1 MSGALLSC
9 AFFVPTHT
17 GSKGYRPFRSELSSC
32 LPCLRLKEAIMEG
45 KQFYLNITTLNEEGK
60 KESKTIYVSEEV
72 YRAYKQPYW
81 KAKQQ
86 ERRASR
92 CIIDGHRCMGD
103 CSKCDRL
110 RDGAP
115 LSLEQ
120 MAEDGIDVPSSYE
133 TPEEAALQKEEYE
146 ELYTAMATLT
156 ELDQKI
162 LWMMTDGKSDHAIAE
177 ALGMAQTTVSY
188 RRRAALKNLKK
199 LLG

>member
-1 MSGALLSC
+1 
-9 AFFVPTHT
+9 
-17 GSKGYRPFRSELSSC
+17 
-32 LPCLRLKEAIMEG
+32 MEE
-45 KQFYLNITTLNEEGK
+45 KKFYLNITTLNEEGK

-81 KAKQQ
+81 AEKQQ

-92 CIIDGHRCMGD
+92 CMINGHRCMGD
-103 CSKCDRL
+103 CTKCDRL

-120 MAEDGIDVPSSYE
+120 LTEDGIEVPASYE
-133 TPEEAALQKEEYE
+133 TPEEAMIRKEEYE
-146 ELYTAMATLT
+146 QLYAAMATLT
-156 ELDQKI
+156 DRDQKI
-162 LWMMTDGKSDHAIAE
+162 LQLFSDGKSDHAIAAE
-177 ALGMAQTTVSY
+177 LGMAQTTVSY

>member
-1 MSGALLSC
+1 MR
-9 AFFVPTHT
+9 T
-17 GSKGYRPFRSELSSC
+17 GSEGPPIVLIRPFF
-32 LPCLRLKEAIMEG
+32 LPSVPPAQEAIMEE
-45 KQFYLNITTLNEEGK
+45 KKFYLNITTQNEEGK
-60 KESKTIYVSEEV
+60 KETKTVYVSEEV

-92 CIIDGHRCMGD
+92 CNIDGHRCTGD
-103 CSKCDRL
+103 CTQCDRL

-133 TPEEAALQKEEYE
+133 TPEDAMIRKEEYE
-146 ELYTAMATLT
+146 QLYSAMNTLSDQ
-156 ELDQKI
+156 DQKI
-162 LWMMTDGKSDHAIAE
+162 LWMSTDGKSDHAIA
-177 ALGMAQTTVSY
+177 AMLGMAQTTVSY

-199 LLG
+199 LLS

>member
-1 MSGALLSC
+1 
-9 AFFVPTHT
+9 
-17 GSKGYRPFRSELSSC
+17 
-32 LPCLRLKEAIMEG
+32 MEE
-45 KQFYLNITTLNEEGK
+45 KKFYLNVPVLNDEGK
-60 KESKTIYVSEEV
+60 KETKTVFVTEEV

-92 CIIDGHRCMGD
+92 CMINGHRCMGD
-103 CSKCDRL
+103 CTKCDRL

-120 MAEDGIDVPSSYE
+120 LTEDGIEVPASYE
-133 TPEEAALQKEEYE
+133 TPEEAFLRKEEYA
-146 ELYTAMATLT
+146 ELYAAMATLT
-156 ELDQKI
+156 DRDQKI
-162 LWMMTDGKSDHAIAE
+162 LQLFSDGKSDHAIA
-177 ALGMAQTTVSY
+177 AMLGMAQTTVSY

>member
-1 MSGALLSC
+1 
-9 AFFVPTHT
+9 
-17 GSKGYRPFRSELSSC
+17 
-32 LPCLRLKEAIMEG
+32 MEG

-81 KAKQQ
+81 AEKQQ

-92 CIIDGHRCMGD
+92 CMINGHRCMGD
-103 CSKCDRL
+103 CTKCDRL

-133 TPEEAALQKEEYE
+133 TPEEAALRKEEYE

-156 ELDQKI
+156 DQDQKI

-188 RRRAALKNLKK
+188 RRKAALKNLQK

>member
-1 MSGALLSC
+1 
-9 AFFVPTHT
+9 
-17 GSKGYRPFRSELSSC
+17 
-32 LPCLRLKEAIMEG
+32 MEG

-133 TPEEAALQKEEYE
+133 TPERVLPGPYR
-146 ELYTAMATLT
+146 T
-156 ELDQKI
+156 
-162 LWMMTDGKSDHAIAE
+162 GRAE
-177 ALGMAQTTVSY
+177 ARSLQVDSGIL
-188 RRRAALKNLKK
+188 RNGRLPDCR
-199 LLG
+199 G

>member
-1 MSGALLSC
+1 
-9 AFFVPTHT
+9 
-17 GSKGYRPFRSELSSC
+17 
-32 LPCLRLKEAIMEG
+32 MEG

-81 KAKQQ
+81 AEKQQ

-92 CIIDGHRCMGD
+92 CKIDGHRCMGD
-103 CSKCDRL
+103 CTKCDRL

-120 MAEDGIDVPSSYE
+120 MQEDGLDIPSSYE
-133 TPEEAALQKEEYE
+133 TPEEAALRKEEYE
-146 ELYTAMATLT
+146 ELDTAMATLT
-156 ELDQKI
+156 DQDQKI

>member
-1 MSGALLSC
+1 MRL
-9 AFFVPTHT
+9 FVPTHT
-17 GSKGYRPFRSELSSC
+17 GSKSSDLYGQNFLPAFRASGSGGKSMEEKKY
-32 LPCLRLKEAIMEG
+32 LKV
-45 KQFYLNITTLNEEGK
+45 KTLNEDGK
-60 KESKTIYVSEEV
+60 TETKIVYVSEEV

-81 KAKQQ
+81 KEKQQ

-92 CIIDGHRCMGD
+92 CMVDGHRCMED
-103 CSKCDRL
+103 CTKCGRL

-133 TPEEAALQKEEYE
+133 TPEEAALWKEEYE
-146 ELYTAMATLT
+146 ELYAAMATLT
-156 ELDQKI
+156 EQDQKI
-162 LWMMTDGKSDHAIAE
+162 LWMMTDGKSDHVIAAE
-177 ALGMAQTTVSY
+177 LGMAQTTVSY

>member
-1 MSGALLSC
+1 
-9 AFFVPTHT
+9 
-17 GSKGYRPFRSELSSC
+17 
-32 LPCLRLKEAIMEG
+32 MEE
-45 KQFYLNITTLNEEGK
+45 KKFYLNITTQNEEGK
-60 KESKTIYVSEEV
+60 KETKTVYVSEEV

-92 CIIDGHRCMGD
+92 CMISGHRCMGD
-103 CSKCDRL
+103 CTKCDRL

-133 TPEEAALQKEEYE
+133 TPEEAALRKEEYE

-156 ELDQKI
+156 DQDQKI

-188 RRRAALKNLKK
+188 RRKAALKNLQK

>member
-1 MSGALLSC
+1 
-9 AFFVPTHT
+9 
-17 GSKGYRPFRSELSSC
+17 
-32 LPCLRLKEAIMEG
+32 MEE
-45 KQFYLNITTLNEEGK
+45 KFYLNITTLNEEGK
-60 KESKTIYVSEEV
+60 KEKKTVYVSEEV

-92 CIIDGHRCMGD
+92 CNIDGHRCTGD
-103 CSKCDRL
+103 CTQCDRL

-133 TPEEAALQKEEYE
+133 TPEEAVLRNEKYE
-146 ELYTAMATLT
+146 ELYAAMATLT
-156 ELDQKI
+156 DQDQKI
-162 LWMMTDGKSDHAIAE
+162 LWMSTDGKSDHAIAAE
-177 ALGMAQTTVSY
+177 LGMAQTTVSY

>member
-1 MSGALLSC
+1 
-9 AFFVPTHT
+9 
-17 GSKGYRPFRSELSSC
+17 
-32 LPCLRLKEAIMEG
+32 MEG

-81 KAKQQ
+81 AEKQQ

-92 CIIDGHRCMGD
+92 CNIDGHRCMGD
-103 CSKCDRL
+103 CTKCDRL

-120 MAEDGIDVPSSYE
+120 MQEDGLDIPSSYE
-133 TPEEAALQKEEYE
+133 TPEEAALRKEEYE

-156 ELDQKI
+156 EQDQKI

-177 ALGMAQTTVSY
+177 ELCMAQTTVSY
-188 RRRAALKNLKK
+188 RRRAALKNLKII
-199 LLG
+199 LS